1 MEIFTP
7 SPTCMLYCANHI
19 WDWGALQPPTHLATL
34 HPLAHPVHHVSGCH
48 HLPTSINIPP
58 TWNSMCMRM
67 CLILDTPPSTHHQT
81 TTWPSLWHPQH
92 WSLGVLCAPLEWP
105 CWALPSSPLGC
116 MPHVSKCGIFIDFH
130 VISPAEQ
137 AHTSSVALIIS
148 LDDFHRP
155 AIDFQVAI
163 TFFI

>member
-58 TWNSMCMRM
+58 TWNSMCMCV

-105 CWALPSSPLGC
+105 CWALPSSPQPHNHQPTSWASYPWSLGVLCAHLEWPGSALHCWIGCHCAHPCC
-116 MPHVSKCGIFIDFH
+116 M
-130 VISPAEQ
+130 
-137 AHTSSVALIIS
+137 
-148 LDDFHRP
+148 
-155 AIDFQVAI
+155 
-163 TFFI
+163 

>member
-1 MEIFTP
+1 MCIYTDRF
-7 SPTCMLYCANHI
+7 
-19 WDWGALQPPTHLATL
+19 HL
-34 HPLAHPVHHVSGCH
+34 
-48 HLPTSINIPP
+48 
-58 TWNSMCMRM
+58 
-67 CLILDTPPSTHHQT
+67 TPPLTHHQT
-81 TTWPSLWHPQH
+81 TAWPSLWHPQH

-137 AHTSSVALIIS
+137 AHTSSGALIIS
-148 LDDFHRP
+148 LDDFHCP

-163 TFFI
+163 TFFIKLSSTFSIFAHTHHHTTTQPHNHTTTSPPHGHPIPGPWGCYVHTWNGQALPFI